1 MDSATTIRL
10 HKMNRGSPMN
20 MSISVS
26 HSVKTGEM
34 AVSLATFTGPSPSSE
49 VICSVW
55 LGCVEPPPVL
65 QAQFDFKSEFG
76 WLTCLHELSTET

>member
-1 MDSATTIRL
+1 
-10 HKMNRGSPMN
+10 

-34 AVSLATFTGPSPSSE
+34 AVSQATFTGPSPSSE

-55 LGCVEPPPVL
+55 LGCVEAPPVL
-65 QAQFDFKSEFG
+65 QAQ
-76 WLTCLHELSTET
+76 L